1 LPDIGILSYTESN
14 RWGDVR
20 MRRYTFRLAVVIL
33 AAMIVAGC
41 NTVQGV
47 GRDIEKAGE
56 TIREV
61 AE

>member
-1 LPDIGILSYTESN
+1 MKRFLLFVACVGVL
-14 RWGDVR
+14 
-20 MRRYTFRLAVVIL
+20 VV
-33 AAMIVAGC
+33 AATGC
-41 NTVQGV
+41 NTVRGM